1 MVIKKNKKK
10 TKISNVKDSTK
21 LFNIKNIPQMKD
33 KNT

>member
-10 TKISNVKDSTK
+10 TKILNVKDSIK